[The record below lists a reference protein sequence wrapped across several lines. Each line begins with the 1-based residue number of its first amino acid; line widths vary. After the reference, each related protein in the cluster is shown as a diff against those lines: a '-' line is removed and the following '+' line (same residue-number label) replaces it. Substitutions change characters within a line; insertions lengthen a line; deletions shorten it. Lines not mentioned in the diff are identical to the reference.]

1 MHTRIQVEHGST
13 EMITGIDLVQE
24 QIRIAAGERLRLKQ
38 RDILFRGHSIE
49 CRINAEDPYNFLPS
63 PGRIT
68 QWRTP
73 GGPGVRLDSHVFAG
87 YTVPPFYDSMI
98 AKLITYGNTR
108 EQAIARMD
116 VAMSEMIVEV
126 VHTNIPLT

>member
-1 MHTRIQVEHGST
+1 
-13 EMITGIDLVQE
+13 MITGLDLVQE
-24 QIRIAAGERLRLKQ
+24 QIKIAAGQKLGIRQ
-38 RDILFRGHSIE
+38 RDVQFRGHAIE
-49 CRINAEDPYNFLPS
+49 CRINAEDPYRFIPS

-68 QWRTP
+68 QWHTP

-98 AKLITYGNTR
+98 AKLITYCETR

-116 VAMSEMIVEV
+116 IALSDMIVV
-126 VHTNIPLT
+126 GVYSDI